1 MLAESIGLGE
11 LLVVLVLVY
20 LILMYV
26 VIMIT
31 VIVDVL
37 RSHDL
42 SGAKKAFWVVG
53 LMVLPIVMLIV
64 YLFSRGDGL
73 GMRAHDRERAASPP
87 PPDPATAVG
96 GPAAPALTPTEELE
110 RAKRLLDEGAISA
123 DEYAALKQR
132 ILA

>member
-1 MLAESIGLGE
+1 VLAESIGLGE
-11 LLVVLVLVY
+11 LLIVLLVIY

-42 SGAKKAFWVVG
+42 SGAAKAFWVIG

-73 GMRAHDRERAASPP
+73 GMRAHDRNRATNPP
-87 PPDPATAVG
+87 PPDPSTAVVD
-96 GPAAPALTPTEELE
+96 PTAATLTPTEELE